1 MGDCSNGIRH
11 VYKPQQVT
19 SDEIAEVAQMGG
31 AKPIQAQSR
40 FDTIVNELDG
50 AVSGYED
57 TVKKLTYLLEA
68 PRPACDQAQN
78 IPISPLTVQEAVA
91 HAAHA
96 AKRISDVNGLLRDI
110 IDRLQER
117 VGELKILP

>member
-19 SDEIAEVAQMGG
+19 SDEIADVAQMGG

-57 TVKKLTYLLEA
+57 KVKKLTYLLEA

-78 IPISPLTVQEAVA
+78 IPISPLTVQEAVS
-91 HAAHA
+91 HAAD
-96 AKRISDVNGLLRDI
+96 RINDANISLLNI
-110 IDRLQER
+110 VDRLQEQ